1 MARIPFIIYFFF
13 FCISL
18 YANDGSF
25 WASGNTLFPLNETSI
40 QLKKEILNLTKKDNW
55 MQVDIY
61 FEFYNPGNTKEL
73 TVGFV
78 TPPAMGDFAH
88 EVKDHPQVRDFSVV
102 VNADTMP
109 YNISKT
115 KKSGFKL
122 ADKIIGNEDF
132 IYYFNVSFPKGI
144 TKIKHSYLYRG
155 GEGMIAIHSFYYRL
169 TTGTSWANKEI
180 EDFELNIDMGEDVY
194 FSVPYS
200 FNKKRTEWKV
210 IGTGHIN
217 HKKPAYAEYYRSFD
231 SPELRMVYIRK
242 GILQYKT
249 NHFKPSNDLNVT
261 VYQPD
266 YELNTWTQNLKE
278 NDFKDLLEYVMPWQ
292 DVDSIRAHS
301 VNLTNRQLK
310 LLINLSYARAG
321 YDFKDIE
328 LKKTFSKYL
337 WYMPDASIQQEFR
350 EYYYKRE
357 VFDILLAE
365 EKRRKKE

>member
-1 MARIPFIIYFFF
+1 MARISFIIYFFF

-88 EVKDHPQVRDFSVV
+88 EVKDHPQIRNFSVV
-102 VNADTMP
+102 VNADTMQ

-217 HKKPAYAEYYRSFD
+217 HKKPAYAEYYKSFD

-242 GILQYKT
+242 GTLQYKT

-266 YELNTWTQNLKE
+266 YELNAWTKNLKE

-301 VNLTNRQLK
+301 VNLTNRQLQ
-310 LLINLSYARAG
+310 LLINLPYARAG
-321 YDFKDIE
+321 YDFKDVE

-337 WYMPDASIQQEFR
+337 WYMPDTSMQREFR

>member
-61 FEFYNPGNTKEL
+61 FEFYNPCNTKEL

-217 HKKPAYAEYYRSFD
+217 HKKPAYAEYYKSFD

-242 GILQYKT
+242 GTLQYKT

-266 YELNTWTQNLKE
+266 YELNAWTKNLKE

-292 DVDSIRAHS
+292 DVDSIRVHS
-301 VNLTNRQLK
+301 VNLTTRQLQ
-310 LLINLSYARAG
+310 LLINLPYARAG
-321 YDFKDIE
+321 YDFKDVE

-337 WYMPDASIQQEFR
+337 WYMPDTSMQREFR